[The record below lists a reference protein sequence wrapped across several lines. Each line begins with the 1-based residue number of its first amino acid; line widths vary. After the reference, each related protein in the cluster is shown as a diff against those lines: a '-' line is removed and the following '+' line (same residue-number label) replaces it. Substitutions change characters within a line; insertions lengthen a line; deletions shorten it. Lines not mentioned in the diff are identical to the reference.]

1 MDRDSLQDRKN
12 SLEEEFFRKQN
23 SEITARLRATH
34 ERAQAHEAMSATSG
48 ITDAAVLDRL
58 LEQGLSP
65 ASIAAVAL
73 VPLVAVAWADR
84 KIEEKERRAVLD
96 EAAKSGLTADMP
108 GYDLLDGWLREAPP
122 PSLLATWV
130 DYAQGLAANMSADDR
145 LAFRTTLLARAK
157 AVANAAGGSFGGR
170 GSKVSDAEQSVLR
183 TLEEALGG

>member
-1 MDRDSLQDRKN
+1 MDRGPLDERKN
-12 SLEEEFFRKQN
+12 TLEEEFFRKQN
-23 SEITARLRATH
+23 AEVTARLRATH
-34 ERAQAHEAMSATSG
+34 ERTQAHAASSG

-73 VPLVAVAWADR
+73 VPLVAIAWADR

-108 GYDLLDGWLREAPP
+108 GYDMLDGWLRQAPP

-130 DYAQGLAANMSADDR
+130 DYAQGLASNMSAEDR

-157 AVANAAGGSFGGR
+157 APNRHPREHGDPARGVSSSPGR
-170 GSKVSDAEQSVLR
+170 GA
-183 TLEEALGG
+183 